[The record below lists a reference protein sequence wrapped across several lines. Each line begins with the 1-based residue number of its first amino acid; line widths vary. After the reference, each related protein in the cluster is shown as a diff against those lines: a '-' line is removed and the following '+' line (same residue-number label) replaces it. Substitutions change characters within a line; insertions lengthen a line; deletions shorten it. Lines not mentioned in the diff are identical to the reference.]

1 MTWRV
6 APGLA
11 DRTALPFVVLLLV
24 MLATAQSLV
33 AQPAAAEPPMKVAI
47 IDVQRL
53 VTDSKVGKAALDVLR
68 SLQEQKQAE
77 ADAMQ
82 QEIQDL
88 RTRLIEGRLSLSEE
102 KLEELQ
108 KNLEQ
113 KIIDYRRFQ
122 DDADRELKK
131 GQEKAFADIERQ
143 VMPIIA
149 DLGREFG
156 YTAIFNKY
164 QSGLLYA
171 KADADVTDVV
181 LERFDQRAEQGN

>member
-33 AQPAAAEPPMKVAI
+33 AQPAAAEPQMKVAI

-171 KADADVTDVV
+171 QADADVTDVV